1 MQVRPLLGKV
11 AYFVA
16 RDPVSKHAISLLH
29 RWVNRKRKS
38 MLAHPIDVEYHIET
52 SGYRSGDLLY
62 NRREAAHYRGYMGCQ
77 PSTVL
82 RAVREVEN
90 PAEYSFIDIGCGKG
104 RALAVASKAGF
115 RRVIGVE
122 LSPELCRIAEANSK
136 TLAGRYADHPVIE
149 IVESNAVT
157 YPLPSGNVL
166 IFLFCPFDAE
176 TVALFS
182 KSVEAAQ
189 KAEKR
194 NIIIAYAYPVH
205 SNVFD
210 GMNGFR
216 RVLDEWV
223 PVTES
228 ESAFAEYQ
236 RYKVMTWQNMD
247 VAVS

>member
-1 MQVRPLLGKV
+1 
-11 AYFVA
+11 
-16 RDPVSKHAISLLH
+16 
-29 RWVNRKRKS
+29 
-38 MLAHPIDVEYHIET
+38 
-52 SGYRSGDLLY
+52 
-62 NRREAAHYRGYMGCQ
+62 MGCQ